1 MTEIDITLVIPPFTQ
16 LNTPYPSIL
25 YLNRHLKSH
34 GITPSL
40 RDCSIEVALRLF
52 SQEGIQQVFD
62 SLEDQLQQGLD
73 FPDEVWSLYALRA
86 SILGVV
92 EEVTAFLQGKRRTM
106 HNRIVSGNFL
116 PPTPRIADIDL
127 SHFGTMGSTD
137 AARYLCTLFLEDLT
151 DLIKSVVDIGF
162 DFGRYQAHLATGSVT
177 WEPILERLEQTTLVD
192 EYIDSVCDTIE
203 SDVVGISI
211 PFAGTLYSALRMG
224 HEIESSRGHRFG
236 SEGAMSIQNF
246 ENKPILDYG
255 ISAMPCALMMEK
267 SRC

>member
-34 GITPSL
+34 SITPRL
-40 RDCSIEVALRLF
+40 LDCSIEVALRLF
-52 SQEGIQQVFD
+52 SSVGIQQVFD

-73 FPDEVWSLYALRA
+73 FSDEVWSMYALRV
-86 SILGVV
+86 SIVGVV
-92 EEVTAFLQGKRRTM
+92 EEVIAFLQGKRRTM

-116 PPTPRIADIDL
+116 PPTPRIADIEL

-177 WEPILERLEQTTLVD
+177 WEPILERLGQ
-192 EYIDSVCDTIE
+192 
-203 SDVVGISI
+203 G
-211 PFAGTLYSALRMG
+211 FG
-224 HEIESSRGHRFG
+224 H
-236 SEGAMSIQNF
+236 NF
-246 ENKPILDYG
+246 ESMFA
-255 ISAMPCALMMEK
+255 IS
-267 SRC
+267 